1 MNAISAAISQALV
14 SLSAD
19 PLLIWNYGF
28 VAVLS
33 FVGGCLFYITHYRLD
48 QEEDKLNNLETS
60 EFLGRGPQAHD
71 SKSDPEKLSS

>member
-33 FVGGCLFYITHYRLD
+33 FVGGILFYIIHYSLD
-48 QEEDKLNNLETS
+48 KEEDKLNNLEKS
-60 EFLGRGPQAHD
+60 QFVGRGPQAHN
-71 SKSDPEKLSS
+71 SKEDPEKL